1 MTWRWL
7 DHTSE
12 VELEVIAGAEAAV
25 FEEAAAALGEL
36 LAGGPGDPVEREVRV
51 AANDRGALLV
61 AWLEELL
68 FLAET
73 ERLVP
78 EGAELRLAPG
88 ALAGVVRGRRADAR
102 PLVKAVTYHR
112 LEVAQDD
119 AGWHAR
125 VVLDV

>member
-1 MTWRWL
+1 M
-7 DHTSE
+7 
-12 VELEVIAGAEAAV
+12 
-25 FEEAAAALGEL
+25 ALARPHERGR
-36 LAGGPGDPVEREVRV
+36 AGGRRRRGGRGLRGGRGRARRAARRRAGEPAEREVRV

-73 ERLVP
+73 EGLVP
-78 EGAELRLAPG
+78 EAARLRLAPG
-88 ALAGVVRGRRADAR
+88 SLAGVVRGRLADAR

>member
-12 VELEVIAGAEAAV
+12 VELEVRAGGEAELFA
-25 FEEAAAALGEL
+25 EAAAALGEL
-36 LAGGPGDPVEREVRV
+36 LDAGPGEPVEREVRV
-51 AANDRGALLV
+51 AAHDRGALLV

-73 ERLVP
+73 EGLVP
-78 EGAELRLAPG
+78 EGAAVRIVPG
-88 ALAGVVRGRRADAR
+88 SLEGVVRGRRAAPR

-112 LEVAQDD
+112 LEVGQGD